1 MDSYIKH
8 IIEAFDFGTISKQN
22 KSINSY
28 DILRQ
33 QVKDIVY
40 KIINDKN
47 NVTDSDKNFILL
59 LPSLTYQTT
68 DNEIRQLVYNCIDI
82 FGNECNLN
90 WIDTSHVT
98 NMEGLFYKSIFNGD
112 ISKWNVSNVIAMNKL
127 FMLSKFNGDISQW
140 DVSNVTDMSCMFYKS
155 DFNGDISNWDV
166 SNVTNMYNMFSG
178 SKFNSNISDWDVSN
192 VINMEGMFYD
202 SKFNKNISD
211 WDVSN
216 VTNMRYMFG
225 YTKFNWDISNWNVGK
240 VVGKFLIFDECPIEQ
255 YYKPIFK

>member
-47 NVTDSDKNFILL
+47 NITDSDKNFILL

-98 NMEGLFYKSIFNGD
+98 NMEGLFYKSDFNGD
-112 ISKWNVSNVIAMNKL
+112 ISKWNVSNVIIMNKL
-127 FMLSKFNGDISQW
+127 FMLSKFNGDISQ
-140 DVSNVTDMSCMFYKS
+140 
-155 DFNGDISNWDV
+155 
-166 SNVTNMYNMFSG
+166 
-178 SKFNSNISDWDVSN
+178 WDVSN

-240 VVGKFLIFDECPIEQ
+240 VVDKVLIFDECPIEQ